1 MWIKLLYELD
11 FTKGDK
17 VTCLQEMEERNKR
30 LKSEKHK
37 QFKNTSAK
45 ESTKKLV
52 EKNNKRILR
61 TLVEVG

>member
-1 MWIKLLYELD
+1 MWIKLLYDLD

-17 VTCLQEMEERNKR
+17 VTCLQEVEERNKR

-37 QFKNTSAK
+37 FKNTSAK

-52 EKNNKRILR
+52 EKNNIRILR